1 MPGDMRG
8 QNRRSSEVIRLLH
21 RIALSLLLPQLLKT
35 ANGSEYA
42 ARMKPGIPDY
52 GWITYGER
60 GKILHDS
67 LSVITHPECRS
78 F

>member
-1 MPGDMRG
+1 M
-8 QNRRSSEVIRLLH
+8 LH
-21 RIALSLLLPQLLKT
+21 RIALSLLLPQLMKT

-52 GWITYGER
+52 GWFTYGEQV
-60 GKILHDS
+60 KILHDS
-67 LSVITHPECRS
+67 LSVVSNPECRS